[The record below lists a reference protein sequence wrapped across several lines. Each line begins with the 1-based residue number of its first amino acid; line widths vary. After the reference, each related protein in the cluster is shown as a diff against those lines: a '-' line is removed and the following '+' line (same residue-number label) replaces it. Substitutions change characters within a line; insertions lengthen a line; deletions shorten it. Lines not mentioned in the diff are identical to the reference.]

1 MKTMTP
7 SALISLHA
15 VSKVYGS
22 ASPVTALDD
31 VTLDIV
37 PGELAMIMG
46 PSGSG
51 KTTLLSVMGCMLRP
65 SSGTVRICGRDVT
78 GLGEAELPR
87 VRLNCIG
94 FIFQAFNLFS
104 TLTARGNIEIALELK
119 GIRGAAARTRALDL
133 LGRVGLREQANRT
146 PAELSGGQKQRVAIA
161 RALATEAPI
170 ILADEPTAALDSESG
185 HTVMQIL
192 GGLAHEQNRAVI
204 IVTHDVRLQAFAD
217 RVLFM
222 EDGRLHLPSHDSD
235 TPRHRDTAS
244 DSLGA
249 SEPQCVVE
257 GTI

>member
-1 MKTMTP
+1 MANMT
-7 SALISLHA
+7 STALVSLRG
-15 VSKVYGS
+15 VSKVYGTG
-22 ASPVTALDD
+22 APITALDG
-31 VTLDIV
+31 VNLDIL

-65 SSGTVRICGRDVT
+65 SAGTVRICGRDVT

-104 TLTARGNIEIALELK
+104 TLTARGNVEIALELK
-119 GIRGAAARTRALDL
+119 GVRGAAARTRALDL
-133 LGRVGLREQANRT
+133 LGGVGLREQADRT
-146 PAELSGGQKQRVAIA
+146 PVELSGGQKQRVAIA

-170 ILADEPTAALDSESG
+170 ILADEPTASLDSESG

-192 GGLAHEQNRAVI
+192 GGLAREQNRAVI
-204 IVTHDVRLQAFAD
+204 IVTHDVRLLQTFAG

-222 EDGRLHLPSHDSD
+222 EDGRLQPGVRSAVLVH
-235 TPRHRDTAS
+235 
-244 DSLGA
+244 
-249 SEPQCVVE
+249 
-257 GTI
+257 

>member
-1 MKTMTP
+1 MAKMTS
-7 SALISLHA
+7 SALISLRD
-15 VSKVYGS
+15 VDMVYGT
-22 ASPVTALDD
+22 ASPVRALTG

-87 VRLNCIG
+87 VRLHCIG
-94 FIFQAFNLFS
+94 FIFQAFNLFAA
-104 TLTARGNIEIALELK
+104 LTARGNIEIALELK

-133 LGRVGLREQANRT
+133 LASVGLQEQAHRT

-170 ILADEPTAALDSESG
+170 ILADEPTAALDSDSG
-185 HTVMQIL
+185 HAVMQIL
-192 GGLAHEQNRAVI
+192 GGLARDQSRAVI
-204 IVTHDVRLQAFAD
+204 IVTHDARLQAFAD

-222 EDGRLHLPSHDSD
+222 EDGRLQSGV
-235 TPRHRDTAS
+235 AA
-244 DSLGA
+244 GA
-249 SEPQCVVE
+249 LAH
-257 GTI
+257 

>member
-1 MKTMTP
+1 MAPPRRSRP
-7 SALISLHA
+7 ST
-15 VSKVYGS
+15 G
-22 ASPVTALDD
+22 

-65 SSGTVRICGRDVT
+65 SAGTVRICGRDVT
-78 GLGEAELPR
+78 GLGEAELPQ
-87 VRLNCIG
+87 VRLHSIG

-146 PAELSGGQKQRVAIA
+146 PGELSGGQKQRVAIA

-204 IVTHDVRLQAFAD
+204 IVTHDVRLQTFAD
-217 RVLFM
+217 RVLSM
-222 EDGRLHLPSHDSD
+222 EDGRLHPGVRSNVSARG
-235 TPRHRDTAS
+235 RHQDREQE
-244 DSLGA
+244 SLEERYELT
-249 SEPQCVVE
+249 S
-257 GTI
+257 

>member
-1 MKTMTP
+1 METVT
-7 SALISLHA
+7 SNALISLRD
-15 VSKVYGS
+15 VSKVYGT
-22 ASPVTALDD
+22 ASPVRALEA

-65 SSGTVRICGRDVT
+65 SSGTVHICGRDVT
-78 GLGEAELPR
+78 RLGEAELPR
-87 VRLNCIG
+87 VRLHSIG

-104 TLTARGNIEIALELK
+104 ALTARGNIEIALELK
-119 GIRGAAARTRALDL
+119 GIRGAAARQRALDL
-133 LGRVGLREQANRT
+133 LASVGLREQAGRT

-185 HTVMQIL
+185 QTVMQIL
-192 GGLAHEQNRAVI
+192 GGLAREQNRAVI
-204 IVTHDVRLQAFAD
+204 IVTHDARLQAFAD

-222 EDGRLHLPSHDSD
+222 EDGRLQSSAPSAALTH
-235 TPRHRDTAS
+235 
-244 DSLGA
+244 
-249 SEPQCVVE
+249 
-257 GTI
+257 

>member
-1 MKTMTP
+1 MT
-7 SALISLHA
+7 STALVSLRA
-15 VSKVYGS
+15 VSKVYGT
-22 ASPVTALDD
+22 AAPVTALDR

-65 SSGTVRICGRDVT
+65 SAGTVRICGRDVT
-78 GLGEAELPR
+78 GLGEAELPQ
-87 VRLNCIG
+87 VRLHSIG
-94 FIFQAFNLFS
+94 FIFQAINLFS

-146 PAELSGGQKQRVAIA
+146 PGELSGGQKQRVAIA

-185 HTVMQIL
+185 HTVMRIL

-204 IVTHDVRLQAFAD
+204 IVTHDVRLQTFAD
-217 RVLFM
+217 RVLSM
-222 EDGRLHLPSHDSD
+222 EDGRLQPGVRSIV
-235 TPRHRDTAS
+235 PARGRHQDREQESIEERYELTS
-244 DSLGA
+244 
-249 SEPQCVVE
+249 
-257 GTI
+257 

>member
-1 MKTMTP
+1 MTTVT
-7 SALISLHA
+7 SNALISLRD
-15 VSKVYGS
+15 VDKVYGT
-22 ASPVTALDD
+22 ASPVRALAG

-78 GLGEAELPR
+78 GLGEAELPQ
-87 VRLNCIG
+87 VRLHCIG

-104 TLTARGNIEIALELK
+104 ALSARGNIEIALELK

-133 LGRVGLREQANRT
+133 LASVGLREQANRT

-170 ILADEPTAALDSESG
+170 ILADEPTAALDSDSG
-185 HTVMQIL
+185 QAVMQIL
-192 GGLAHEQNRAVI
+192 GGLAREQKRAVI
-204 IVTHDVRLQAFAD
+204 IVTHDARLQAFAD

-222 EDGRLHLPSHDSD
+222 EDGRLHPGVPAAALAH
-235 TPRHRDTAS
+235 
-244 DSLGA
+244 
-249 SEPQCVVE
+249 
-257 GTI
+257 